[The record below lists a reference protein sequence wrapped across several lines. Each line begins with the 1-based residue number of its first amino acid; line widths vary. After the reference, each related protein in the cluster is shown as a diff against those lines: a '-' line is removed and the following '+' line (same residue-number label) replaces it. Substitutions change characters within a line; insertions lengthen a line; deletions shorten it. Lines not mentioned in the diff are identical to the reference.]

1 MHVGVFLFIFSKK
14 RFKKD
19 GYDVRKYYSL
29 EYKLL
34 ALYLPI
40 LLAKMLSSFGLFY
53 FDPMIKTVLIA
64 VVTVF
69 SIIVSIVNAKRFYNE
84 IKKQES

>member
-1 MHVGVFLFIFSKK
+1 
-14 RFKKD
+14 
-19 GYDVRKYYSL
+19 
-29 EYKLL
+29 
-34 ALYLPI
+34 
-40 LLAKMLSSFGLFY
+40 MLSSFGLFY